1 MRRDGKWCIGQDEGF
16 ITKHLALKV
25 RWLAAQIQAAGARPL
40 IFVDEPFLASFG
52 TPFFAWTD
60 PQQPRAVIEQ
70 VYAAAP
76 ARGTHC
82 CSNTDWSIFLR
93 SSVDVVSFDAFGFGE
108 NLLTYRDDLVGFIR
122 GGGNL
127 AWGIVP
133 TDPDDLARTSAAELT
148 ARLRE
153 MVDKLVRYGLDR
165 AAVLRQSLVTP
176 ACDLGS
182 RPPETAR
189 PAFEMAAAISVAL
202 RSEMGL

>member
-1 MRRDGKWCIGQDEGF
+1 MRRDGKWCIVQDEGF

-133 TDPDDLARTSAAELT
+133 TDPDDLARTSAAEL
-148 ARLRE
+148 
-153 MVDKLVRYGLDR
+153 
-165 AAVLRQSLVTP
+165 RQSLVTP